1 MTRIIH
7 ILTDRQAP
15 TSQLVSIVRDLH
27 QTKVSDVRILI
38 PVLSGLSK
46 HEIVQAL
53 PKFLKLN
60 PMVVKE
66 FFNRLLGIG
75 AEFANQEMPI
85 TPTEVLVALHTVD
98 PTKCDLK
105 CTVKATSIC
114 MAEKEIYT
122 QEVLAAC
129 LQQMTDLT
137 PTPTL
142 LMRTVIQSFT
152 MYPKLSLF
160 VVNLLQRL
168 ILKQVWKQKVI
179 WDGFLK
185 CCQRLKPHSLSVLI
199 QLPHPQLAESLK
211 ICPDLRAPLLEYAQQ
226 IQENQ
231 LGHISQQMM
240 DIITGNTTDVFVTVS
255 IIFGRR
261 LVI

>member
-1 MTRIIH
+1 MT
-7 ILTDRQAP
+7 
-15 TSQLVSIVRDLH
+15 IVRDLH

-38 PVLSGLSK
+38 PVLSGLTK
-46 HEIVQAL
+46 YEIIDAL

-85 TPTEVLVALHTVD
+85 TPTEILVTLHTLD
-98 PTKCDLK
+98 PQKVNLK
-105 CTVKATSIC
+105 YTVKATSIC

-122 QEVLAAC
+122 QDVLATC

-142 LMRTVIQSFT
+142 LMRTMIQGFT
-152 MYPKLSLF
+152 IYPKLSLF

-168 ILKQVWKQKVI
+168 ILKQIWKEKVL

-199 QLPHPQLAESLK
+199 TLPHPQLSESLQL
-211 ICPDLRAPLLEYAQQ
+211 CPDLRAPLLEYAQQ

-240 DIITGNTTDVFVTVS
+240 DIITGNSTDVFVTVS
-255 IIFGRR
+255 IF
-261 LVI
+261 L

>member
-1 MTRIIH
+1 
-7 ILTDRQAP
+7 
-15 TSQLVSIVRDLH
+15 
-27 QTKVSDVRILI
+27 
-38 PVLSGLSK
+38 
-46 HEIVQAL
+46 
-53 PKFLKLN
+53 
-60 PMVVKE
+60 MVVKE

-98 PTKCDLK
+98 PAKCDLK

-185 CCQRLKPHSLSVLI
+185 CCQRLKPHSLSTLI

-211 ICPDLRAPLLEYAQQ
+211 LCPDLRAPLLEYAEQ

-240 DIITGNTTDVFVTVS
+240 DIITGNLTDVFVTVS
-255 IIFGRR
+255 ILFFVLKLCTICTNNKNKVIENMKIKETKEEPTGIQNFPAVFLGWFSVLAIFRTV
-261 LVI
+261 LKFD